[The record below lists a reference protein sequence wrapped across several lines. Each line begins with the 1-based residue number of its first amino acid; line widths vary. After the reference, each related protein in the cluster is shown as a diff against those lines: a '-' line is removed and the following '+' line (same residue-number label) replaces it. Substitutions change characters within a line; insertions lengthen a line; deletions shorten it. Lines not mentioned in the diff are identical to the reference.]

1 VSKVFSR
8 ELVNLYQDHNYFGC
22 SDTGQ
27 SEEQQE
33 ALKKAWIEA
42 MRQRGWILDDSI
54 IENDNEYLGEVVDL
68 WLEFDHACQVSLEI
82 AHDIVDSH

>member
-1 VSKVFSR
+1 MV
-8 ELVNLYQDHNYFGC
+8 QDLESHNYFGC

-54 IENDNEYLGEVVDL
+54 IENDNEYLGEIVDL

>member
-1 VSKVFSR
+1 MSKVFSR

-22 SDTGQ
+22 FDTGQ

-42 MRQRGWILDDSI
+42 MANRGYI
-54 IENDNEYLGEVVDL
+54 LGETLIDID
-68 WLEFDHACQVSLEI
+68 WADEYDRDSDASLRE
-82 AHDIVDSH
+82 ASKIVNAQ